1 MKKLKKIDIDFLCLE
16 KRTRKELLLKIF
28 YSIAIF
34 IILFL
39 AFYLI
44 YSVNIKKN
52 KYLALKNELE
62 NRISLKKEEF
72 IRLGKDLK
80 AYNKRYGVLI
90 KEINNLI
97 DYKAF
102 TIGEYLTYL
111 RNYQGLLITNFYFDP
126 DFKIRIDVKSQD
138 YNILVNFK
146 KYLENKFYCNIREDR
161 KQQNFYFQTIILKVK
176 NEN

>member
-1 MKKLKKIDIDFLCLE
+1 MRKLKRTDIDFLCYE
-16 KRTRKELLLKIF
+16 KRARKELLLKVF
-28 YSIAIF
+28 YGIIIF
-34 IILFL
+34 ILLFL
-39 AFYLI
+39 TFFLI
-44 YSVNIKKN
+44 YSANIKKN
-52 KYLALKNELE
+52 KYLALKNALE

-80 AYNKRYGVLI
+80 AYNKRYGSLI

-102 TIGEYLTYL
+102 PIGEYLTYL
-111 RNYQGLLITNFYFDP
+111 RDYQGLLITNFYFYP

-146 KYLENKFYCNIREDR
+146 KYLEKKFYCNIGEDR
-161 KQQNFYFQTIILKVK
+161 KQQNFYFQTIVLKVK